1 MGRRRGH
8 GDPQTIN
15 IGAERRGWRLEGG
28 CKDGGRRPGKPE
40 RAPAAT
46 LPVILGGV
54 TFESRVLFGNQTVL
68 PVASHSMIE
77 STDLID
83 RVRAYQ
89 PAADADLLKRAY
101 EYSEKAHTGQKRK
114 SGDPYFI
121 HPASVAGIITEL
133 RLDTASVCAGLLH
146 DVVEDTLA
154 TTKDI
159 EREFGGE
166 IASLVD
172 GVTKLGKINFTSK
185 EDRQAENFRKMVVA
199 MARDI
204 RVLLIKLCDR
214 VDNMRT
220 LEHMKPESQE
230 RIARE
235 TLEIYA
241 PLANRLGIQAFKS
254 ELEDLSFRWLEPDGY
269 SEVKDGVQK
278 TKRERDKYIL
288 EVSKTLSSRLAE
300 QGFAADV
307 TGRAKHLYSIWR
319 KMKANDSTVDQIHDI
334 IAFRV
339 LVESVSDC
347 YAALGVIH
355 SKWTPVP
362 GRFKDYI
369 ALPKPNMYQSLHT
382 TVIGPGRERIE
393 IQIRTHDMHRVAE
406 RGIAAHWKYKDKHG
420 GGIAETDAQKFGWLR
435 QLMEWQKDLK
445 DPAEFL
451 EGVKVDLFQDE
462 VYVFTPKGEVRVFPR
477 GSTPVD
483 FAFAIHS
490 QLGEHITGARV
501 NGKLEP
507 LRYKLRN
514 GDVIEVVTSTNQQP
528 SKDWLDFAVTTRA
541 RAKIRNFLR
550 QEQRDKSLRLGRE
563 LLERE
568 FQKATVSL
576 TKLLKNDNELRKVLE
591 VLSVGNVEELFVGIG
606 YGKIDPKD
614 VLEVLAP
621 PSIDGKGSIPP
632 EQLREGRIA
641 GFVRKVIKGDDGG
654 IRLNGIDD
662 VLVRYAKCCNPLPG
676 DDILGFITRGRGV
689 TIHRRGCPKAF
700 DTDPERRVEITWDS
714 KAKINRAVQLRVVTA
729 NRPGILATVG
739 HTFSQMAIN
748 ISEANCRAGDD
759 GKAVNVFT
767 FVCSDLTQLKNVMKA
782 LQKVQGVVAVERA

>member
-1 MGRRRGH
+1 MLQVEELIGRIRTYQPSA
-8 GDPQTIN
+8 D
-15 IGAERRGWRLEGG
+15 
-28 CKDGGRRPGKPE
+28 
-40 RAPAAT
+40 
-46 LPVILGGV
+46 V
-54 TFESRVLFGNQTVL
+54 
-68 PVASHSMIE
+68 
-77 STDLID
+77 DLI
-83 RVRAYQ
+83 
-89 PAADADLLKRAY
+89 KRAY
-101 EYSEKAHTGQKRK
+101 DYSFRMHSGQTRK
-114 SGDPYFI
+114 SGDPYFV
-121 HPASVAGIITEL
+121 HPANVAGVIADL
-133 RLDTASVCAGLLH
+133 RLDTASICAGLLH

-154 TTKDI
+154 SIDDV
-159 EREFGGE
+159 ERQFGGE
-166 IASLVD
+166 IATLVD
-172 GVTKLGKINFTSK
+172 GVTKLSKINFTSK

-204 RVLLIKLCDR
+204 RVLLVKLCDR

-220 LEHMKPESQE
+220 LDFMKPEAQE

-235 TLEIYA
+235 TMEIYA
-241 PLANRLGIQAFKS
+241 PLANRLGMQGFKS
-254 ELEDLSFRWLEPDGY
+254 ELEDLSFKYLEPDAFQKLTQ
-269 SEVKDGVQK
+269 SIAK
-278 TKRERDKYIL
+278 TKRERDKYIAD
-288 EVSKTLSSRLAE
+288 VSKTLAGRLAE

-319 KMKANDSTVDQIHDI
+319 KMKANETDVEQIHDI

-339 LVESVSDC
+339 VVESVSDC

-355 SKWTPVP
+355 SKWTPLP

-393 IQIRTHDMHRVAE
+393 IQIRTHEMHRVAE
-406 RGIAAHWKYKDKHG
+406 RGIAAHWKYKEIG
-420 GGIAETDAQKFGWLR
+420 GGIADSDAQRFGWLR
-435 QLMEWQKDLK
+435 QLVEWQKELK

-451 EGVKVDLFQDE
+451 EGVKIDLFQDE
-462 VYVFTPKGEVRVFPR
+462 VYVFTPKGDVRVFPR
-477 GSTPVD
+477 GATPID
-483 FAFAIHS
+483 FAFGIHS

-514 GDVIEVVTSTNQQP
+514 GDVVEVITSTNQQP
-528 SKDWLDFAVTTRA
+528 SKDWLEFTGTTRA
-541 RAKIRNFLR
+541 RAKIRTFLR
-550 QEQRDKSLRLGRE
+550 AEQRQKSLRLGQE

-568 FQKATVSL
+568 MQKAGASYS
-576 TKLLKNDNELRKVLE
+576 KLMKNDNELRKLREQLKVN
-591 VLSVGNVEELFVGIG
+591 SNDELFISIG
-606 YGKIDPKD
+606 YGKVDAAD
-614 VLEVLAP
+614 VLRIVAP
-621 PSIDGKGSIPP
+621 ELEPGTIPP
-632 EQLREGRIA
+632 EHIRESKLA
-641 GFVRKVIKGDDGG
+641 GLVRKVIKGSDEGG

-689 TIHRRGCPKAF
+689 TIHRRGCAKAF
-700 DTDPERRVEITWDS
+700 DTDPERRVEISWDS

-739 HTFSQMAIN
+739 HTFSAQGIN

-767 FVCSDLTQLKNVMKA
+767 FVCLDLTQLKSVMRA

>member
-1 MGRRRGH
+1 MI
-8 GDPQTIN
+8 Q
-15 IGAERRGWRLEGG
+15 
-28 CKDGGRRPGKPE
+28 
-40 RAPAAT
+40 
-46 LPVILGGV
+46 
-54 TFESRVLFGNQTVL
+54 
-68 PVASHSMIE
+68 ASE
-77 STDLID
+77 LID

-89 PAADADLLKRAY
+89 PAADVDLLKRAY
-101 EYSEKAHTGQKRK
+101 DYSEKAHSGQKRK
-114 SGDPYFI
+114 SGEPYFI

-159 EREFGGE
+159 EREFGAE

-220 LEHMKPESQE
+220 LEHMKPEAQE

-241 PLANRLGIQAFKS
+241 PLANRLGIQSFKS
-254 ELEDLSFRWLEPDGY
+254 ELEDLAFKYLEPEAYAAVRDGI
-269 SEVKDGVQK
+269 QK
-278 TKRERDKYIL
+278 TKKERDRYIQ

-319 KMKANDSTVDQIHDI
+319 KMKANDSTLDQIHDI

-393 IQIRTHDMHRVAE
+393 IQIRTHEMHRVAE
-406 RGIAAHWKYKDKHG
+406 RGIAAHWKYKDRNG
-420 GGIAETDAQKFGWLR
+420 GGIAESDAQKFGWLR

-477 GSTPVD
+477 GATPVD
-483 FAFAIHS
+483 FAYAIHT

-514 GDVIEVVTSTNQQP
+514 GDVVEVVTSSTQQP
-528 SKDWLDFAVTTRA
+528 SKDWLDFVVTTRA

-550 QEQRDKSLRLGRE
+550 QEQREKSLRLGRE

-576 TKLLKNDNELRKVLE
+576 NKLLRNENELRKVLE
-591 VLSVGNVEELFVGIG
+591 SLQVGNVDELFIAIG

-621 PSIDGKGSIPP
+621 PSVDGKESVPP

-700 DTDPERRVEITWDS
+700 DTDPERRVEITWDA

-739 HTFSQMAIN
+739 HTFSNMGIN

-759 GKAVNVFT
+759 GKAINIFT
-767 FVCSDLTQLKNVMKA
+767 FVCSDLNQLKNVMKA

>member
-1 MGRRRGH
+1 
-8 GDPQTIN
+8 
-15 IGAERRGWRLEGG
+15 
-28 CKDGGRRPGKPE
+28 
-40 RAPAAT
+40 
-46 LPVILGGV
+46 
-54 TFESRVLFGNQTVL
+54 
-68 PVASHSMIE
+68 MIE
-77 STDLID
+77 SSELIE
-83 RVRAYQ
+83 RVRSYQ
-89 PAADADLLKRAY
+89 PAADAGLLKRAY
-101 EYSEKAHTGQKRK
+101 DFSERAHTGQKRK

-159 EREFGGE
+159 EREFGAE

-220 LEHMKPESQE
+220 LEHMKPEAQE

-235 TLEIYA
+235 TIEIYA

-254 ELEDLSFRWLEPDGY
+254 ELEDLSFRWLEPEGY
-269 SEVKDGVQK
+269 LEVKEGVQK
-278 TKRERDKYIL
+278 NQRERERYIVD
-288 EVSKTLSSRLAE
+288 VSKTLSSRLAE

-307 TGRAKHLYSIWR
+307 TGRSKHFYSIWR
-319 KMKANDSTVDQIHDI
+319 KMKANDSTIDQIHDI

-393 IQIRTHDMHRVAE
+393 IQIRTHEMHRVAE
-406 RGIAAHWKYKDKHG
+406 RGIAAHWKYKDRQG
-420 GGIAETDAQKFGWLR
+420 GGIADSDAQKFGWLR

-483 FAFAIHS
+483 FAFAIHTR
-490 QLGEHITGARV
+490 LGEQITGARV

-514 GDVIEVVTSTNQQP
+514 GDVIEVVTSASQQP
-528 SKDWLDFAVTTRA
+528 SKDWLDFVVTTRA

-568 FQKATVSL
+568 FHRASVSL
-576 TKLLKNDNELRKVLE
+576 TKLLRNDSELRKVLE
-591 VLSVGNVEELFVGIG
+591 ALSVSHVDELLVGIG
-606 YGKIDPKD
+606 YGKIDPKEVID
-614 VLEVLAP
+614 VLVP
-621 PSIDGKGSIPP
+621 PSMDGKDAAP
-632 EQLREGRIA
+632 ESLREGRIA
-641 GFVRKVIKGDDGG
+641 GFVRKVIKGDEGG
-654 IRLNGIDD
+654 IRLSGIDD

-676 DDILGFITRGRGV
+676 DDILGFITRGRGL

-700 DTDPERRVEITWDS
+700 DTDPERRVEIAWDA
-714 KAKINRAVQLRVVTA
+714 KAKINRPVQLRVVTA

-739 HTFSQMAIN
+739 HTFSQMSIN

-767 FVCSDLTQLKNVMKA
+767 FVCSDLTQLKSVMRA
-782 LQKVQGVVAVERA
+782 LQKVQGVVGVERV

>member
-1 MGRRRGH
+1 ML
-8 GDPQTIN
+8 QV
-15 IGAERRGWRLEGG
+15 EE
-28 CKDGGRRPGKPE
+28 
-40 RAPAAT
+40 
-46 LPVILGGV
+46 
-54 TFESRVLFGNQTVL
+54 
-68 PVASHSMIE
+68 
-77 STDLID
+77 LIS

-89 PAADADLLKRAY
+89 PNADIELLQRAY
-101 EYSEKAHTGQKRK
+101 DYSYRAHSGQKRK
-114 SGDPYFI
+114 SGDPYFV
-121 HPASVAGIITEL
+121 HPCSVAGIITEL

-159 EREFGGE
+159 EKEFGGE

-172 GVTKLGKINFTSK
+172 GVTKLSLINFTSK

-199 MARDI
+199 MAQDI
-204 RVLLIKLCDR
+204 RVLLVKLCDR

-220 LEHMKPESQE
+220 LQHMKPEAQE

-235 TLEIYA
+235 TMEIYA
-241 PLANRLGIQAFKS
+241 PLANRLGMAAFKG
-254 ELEDLSFRWLEPDGY
+254 ELEDLSFKYLEPDSY
-269 SEVKDGVQK
+269 AELSAAIAT
-278 TKRERDKYIL
+278 TKRERDRYISD
-288 EVSKTLSSRLAE
+288 VCKTLASRLAE
-300 QGFAADV
+300 QGFATDV

-319 KMKANDSTVDQIHDI
+319 KMQAQESGLDQIHDA

-355 SKWTPVP
+355 SKWVPVP

-393 IQIRTHDMHRVAE
+393 IQIRTHEMHRVAE
-406 RGIAAHWKYKDKHG
+406 RGIAAHWKYKERGGG
-420 GGIAETDAQKFGWLR
+420 GGIAESDAAKFGWLR
-435 QLMEWQKDLK
+435 QLMEWQKELK

-462 VYVFTPKGEVRVFPR
+462 VYVFTPKGDVRVFPR
-477 GSTPVD
+477 GATPVD

-490 QLGEHITGARV
+490 QLGEQITGARV

-507 LRYKLRN
+507 LRYKLKS
-514 GDVIEVVTSTNQQP
+514 GDVIDIVTNANQHP
-528 SKDWLDFAVTTRA
+528 SKDWLDFVGTTRA
-541 RAKIRNFLR
+541 RNKIRNFLR
-550 QEQRDKSLRLGRE
+550 TAEREKSLRLGRE

-568 FQKATVSL
+568 MHKKGMSL
-576 TKLLKNDNELRKVLE
+576 NKLLKSPPDVQKVLE
-591 VLSVGNVEELFVGIG
+591 AVKLSSEEELLIHIG
-606 YGKIDPKD
+606 YGKVSPDD
-614 VLEVLAP
+614 VIEVLAP
-621 PSIDGKGSIPP
+621 KTEGQPESAPP
-632 EQLREGRIA
+632 AELRTGRIE
-641 GFVRKVIKGDDGG
+641 GFVRRVTGKDEGG

-662 VLVRYAKCCNPLPG
+662 VLVRYARCCNPLPG
-676 DDILGFITRGRGV
+676 DDILGFITRGRGL

-700 DTDPERRVEITWDS
+700 DTDPERRVEIAWDT

-739 HTFSQMAIN
+739 QTFSSQGIN

-759 GKAVNVFT
+759 GRAVNIFT
-767 FVCSDLTQLKNVMKA
+767 FTCSDLTQLKTVMKA
-782 LQKVQGVVAVERA
+782 LQKVQGVVAVDRA

>member
-1 MGRRRGH
+1 MLQVEELITRIRSYQPSA
-8 GDPQTIN
+8 D
-15 IGAERRGWRLEGG
+15 AE
-28 CKDGGRRPGKPE
+28 
-40 RAPAAT
+40 
-46 LPVILGGV
+46 
-54 TFESRVLFGNQTVL
+54 
-68 PVASHSMIE
+68 
-77 STDLID
+77 LIQ
-83 RVRAYQ
+83 RAY
-89 PAADADLLKRAY
+89 D
-101 EYSEKAHTGQKRK
+101 YSHKAHSGQMRK
-114 SGDPYFI
+114 SGDPYFV

-159 EREFGGE
+159 EKEFGFE

-172 GVTKLGKINFTSK
+172 GVTKLSKINFTSK

-199 MARDI
+199 MAQDI
-204 RVLLIKLCDR
+204 RVLLVKLCDR

-220 LEHMKPESQE
+220 LQHMKPEAQE

-235 TLEIYA
+235 TMEIYA
-241 PLANRLGIQAFKS
+241 PLANRLGMASFKS
-254 ELEDLSFRWLEPDGY
+254 ELEDLSFKYLEPDEY
-269 SEVKDGVQK
+269 KELSSAVAT
-278 TKRERDKYIL
+278 TKRERDRYI
-288 EVSKTLSSRLAE
+288 EGVCKTLASRLAE

-319 KMKANDSTVDQIHDI
+319 KMKAQQCGLDQIHDAV
-334 IAFRV
+334 AFRV

-355 SKWTPVP
+355 SKWVPVP
-362 GRFKDYI
+362 GRFKDYV

-393 IQIRTHDMHRVAE
+393 IQIRTHEMHRVAE
-406 RGIAAHWKYKDKHG
+406 RGIAAHWKYKERGGG
-420 GGIAETDAQKFGWLR
+420 GGIAEADAQKFGWLR
-435 QLMEWQKDLK
+435 QLMEWQKELK

-462 VYVFTPKGEVRVFPR
+462 VYVFTPKGDVRVFPR
-477 GSTPVD
+477 GSTPID

-490 QLGEHITGARV
+490 QLGEKITGARV

-507 LRYKLRN
+507 LRYKLKS
-514 GDVIEVVTSTNQQP
+514 GDVVDVVTNTNQHP
-528 SKDWLDFAVTTRA
+528 SKDWLDIAFTTRA
-541 RAKIRNFLR
+541 RNKIRNFLR
-550 QEQRDKSLRLGRE
+550 TEEREKSMRLGRE

-568 FQKATVSL
+568 MHKAGMSL
-576 TKLLKNDNELRKVLE
+576 NKLLKSESDVQRVLE
-591 VLSVGNVEELFVGIG
+591 AVKLSSQEELMIHIG
-606 YGKIDPKD
+606 YGKVTPDDVIEVVAPKS
-614 VLEVLAP
+614 EGERPTP
-621 PSIDGKGSIPP
+621 PPP
-632 EQLREGRIA
+632 DLRTGRIE
-641 GFVRKVIKGDDGG
+641 GLVRRISGKDEGG

-676 DDILGFITRGRGV
+676 DDILGFITRGRGL

-700 DTDPERRVEITWDS
+700 DTDPERRVEIAWDS

-739 HTFSQMAIN
+739 QTFSAQGIN

-759 GKAVNVFT
+759 GRAVNVFT
-767 FVCSDLTQLKNVMKA
+767 FVCSDLTQLKVVMKA
-782 LQKVQGVVAVERA
+782 LQKVQGVVAVDRA